1 MAIAAMLQ
9 SAPNQSA
16 AQIDALPNI
25 CPCGAYPRI
34 RKAILRAEQAM
45 SGAVPIAPASPPGA
59 VDPAAGAPAS
69 ESDAPQAVVPE
80 ANRFSGG

>member
-1 MAIAAMLQ
+1 MLE
-9 SAPNQSA
+9 SSPTPSA

-34 RKAILRAEQAM
+34 RKAILRAAQAM
-45 SGAVPIAPASPPGA
+45 GGAVPITSIAQEA
-59 VDPAAGAPAS
+59 DPAMKPPAPRGQPKPAGP
-69 ESDAPQAVVPE
+69 VVTP